1 MDLKAL
7 TDKLLDA
14 FLLGATAGV
23 TSGVISY
30 AFGKSISSVLK
41 FFNIITK

>member
-1 MDLKAL
+1 MDLKEL
-7 TDKLLDA
+7 TSKLMES